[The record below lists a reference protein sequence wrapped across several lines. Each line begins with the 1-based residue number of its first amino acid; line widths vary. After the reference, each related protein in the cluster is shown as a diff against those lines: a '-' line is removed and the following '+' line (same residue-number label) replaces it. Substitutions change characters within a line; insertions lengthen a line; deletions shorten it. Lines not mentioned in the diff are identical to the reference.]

1 MKKIQ
6 LTLAKDVLKKDHKWL
21 KRDFK
26 KGEQVYLFTGSTYGC
41 IGKNGFACTL
51 DHQLPFFE
59 LPATALAIKHEGKE
73 YGIFMTESAMGYQL
87 FYCKEFPIDHMDLLT
102 KTQSNLHLIDSKKNK
117 PDYKT
122 ENQILKVTIKNGKVV
137 CEMGQLEDVAPLF

>member
-1 MKKIQ
+1 MKKIH
-6 LTLAKDVLKKDHKWL
+6 LTLAKDVLKKDYKWL

-41 IGKNGFACTL
+41 IGKNGLPCTL
-51 DHQLPFFE
+51 DDQLPFIE
-59 LPATALAIKHEGKE
+59 LPETALSIKHENKE
-73 YGIFMTESAMGYQL
+73 FGIFMTEQGMGYQL

-102 KTQSNLHLIDSKKNK
+102 KTQSNIHLVDSKKTK
-117 PDYKT
+117 PEYKI
-122 ENQILKVTIKNGKVV
+122 ENQILKVMIKNGKVV